1 MTIANFGSTKKG
13 MRKKTIRNRLT
24 TGPVTLA
31 IVTVVL
37 TCFVALMFLTQVF
50 DSSTKGYEI
59 TELQNK
65 AEDLKNEHAK
75 LEIEAARLKS
85 FENLDGEADKL
96 NMVPIK
102 SVVYLTR
109 TGTVVVAK

>member
-1 MTIANFGSTKKG
+1 
-13 MRKKTIRNRLT
+13 
-24 TGPVTLA
+24 
-31 IVTVVL
+31 
-37 TCFVALMFLTQVF
+37 MFLTQVF

-59 TELQNK
+59 TELENEVDDL
-65 AEDLKNEHAK
+65 EDEHAK
-75 LEIEAARLKS
+75 LEIEAAKLKS

-109 TGTVVVAK
+109 TGTVVVAR